1 MVAFITG
8 MIVGVPLSLVSIKLL
23 SGVDDIN
30 QQLIILD
37 TKVERLIDKTPSTS
51 GTVRLP
57 FEGRN

>member
-1 MVAFITG
+1 MFAFLTG

-37 TKVERLIDKTPSTS
+37 TKVERLIDDHKKD
-51 GTVRLP
+51 RLP

>member
-1 MVAFITG
+1 MFAFLTG
-8 MIVGVPLSLVSIKLL
+8 MIVGVPLSLVSLKLL

-37 TKVERLIDKTPSTS
+37 SKVERVIDNQKEN
-51 GTVRLP
+51 RLP

>member
-1 MVAFITG
+1 MLAFITG
-8 MIVGVPLSLVSIKLL
+8 MIVGVPLSLVSLKLL

-37 TKVERLIDKTPSTS
+37 SKVERVIDNQKEN
-51 GTVRLP
+51 RLP

>member
-1 MVAFITG
+1 MFAFLTG

-37 TKVERLIDKTPSTS
+37 SKVERVIDNQKEN
-51 GTVRLP
+51 RLP

>member
-1 MVAFITG
+1 MLAFLTG
-8 MIVGVPLSLVSIKLL
+8 VIVGVPLSLVSIKLL

-37 TKVERLIDKTPSTS
+37 SKVERVIDNQK
-51 GTVRLP
+51 GNRLP

>member
-1 MVAFITG
+1 MFAFLTG

-30 QQLIILD
+30 QQLILLD
-37 TKVERLIDKTPSTS
+37 SKVERVIDNQKEN
-51 GTVRLP
+51 RLP

>member
-1 MVAFITG
+1 MFAFLTG
-8 MIVGVPLSLVSIKLL
+8 MVVGVPLSLVSIKLL

-37 TKVERLIDKTPSTS
+37 SKVERVIDNQKEN
-51 GTVRLP
+51 RLP